1 MNIRAA
7 ALALA
12 VTTLA
17 ALHAR
22 ADGLQHIDAFKA
34 SNIELQIMTYEKDG
48 KKIGMLGIIASHKV
62 AFTFY
67 RDEWLRLIELFKKAA
82 AAPPT
87 TGDWPRQGEMTE
99 SSDASDPSTMIVRSG
114 QGVAFTIESKKIPA
128 ATFILPRGEIAR
140 FQATLDKV
148 TESLTPQPK

>member
-1 MNIRAA
+1 MKIRIA
-7 ALALA
+7 ALAFA

-22 ADGLQHIDAFKA
+22 AAGLEHIDSFKA

-67 RDEWLRLIELFKKAA
+67 RDEWVRLIELFKKAA
-82 AAPPT
+82 AAPAT
-87 TGDWPRQGEMTE
+87 SGDWPRQGEMTE
-99 SSDASDPSTMIVRSG
+99 SSDASDPSTLVVRSG

-140 FQATLDKV
+140 FQTTLDKV